1 MRRGFLGILVGF
13 TAVLL
18 CFALAYPQSRNRGW
32 GEWGYGA
39 LPPNRPWN
47 YCPQCGRSWGPYGG
61 YGMDPQGRW
70 SRDYGVE
77 PQERG
82 RGSYGPGPET
92 NQDQNRYGPY
102 SPEYSYPPYQ
112 RRPETLL
119 NEKEAERIT
128 ESYLNATGNPNLKLG
143 EIEQKDGVFE
153 AEIVTKEEGS
163 LVDKVI
169 INRRTG
175 RLRSIY

>member
-1 MRRGFLGILVGF
+1 
-13 TAVLL
+13 
-18 CFALAYPQSRNRGW
+18 
-32 GEWGYGA
+32 
-39 LPPNRPWN
+39 
-47 YCPQCGRSWGPYGG
+47 
-61 YGMDPQGRW
+61 MDPQGRW

-143 EIEQKDGVFE
+143 EIEQKDAVFE